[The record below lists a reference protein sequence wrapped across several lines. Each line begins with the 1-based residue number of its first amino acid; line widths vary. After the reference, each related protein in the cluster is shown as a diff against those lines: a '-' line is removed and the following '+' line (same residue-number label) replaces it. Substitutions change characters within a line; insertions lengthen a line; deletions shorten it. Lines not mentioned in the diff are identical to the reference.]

1 MRYIIFKHQSGYIET
16 LIEYDNDKY
25 EFKEKYNTNI
35 SNDIID
41 AMGISLF
48 YQMYIKKVRKEVFL
62 LARDI
67 MYNKNNITPRIYRVS
82 NKLNIDIK
90 SLIKNINFN
99 NRLIFIDYLILV
111 LLRYDKSI
119 IKFIFR
125 TLLLRYT
132 IINTE
137 NRLKHRFN

>member
-16 LIEYDNDKY
+16 SIEYDNDKY

-48 YQMYIKKVRKEVFL
+48 YQMYIKKVPKEVFL

>member
-41 AMGISLF
+41 AMGTTLF
-48 YQMYIKKVRKEVFL
+48 YQMYIKKVPKEVFL

-67 MYNKNNITPRIYRVS
+67 MYNKNIITPRIYRVS

-137 NRLKHRFN
+137 NRLKYRFN